1 MELWLWACFLQL
13 LQAVLTR
20 SHYISPES
28 WRRTRGSLWKL
39 NKIFFRGH
47 EGNISI
53 STDIKKWDVWWYLW
67 LIDLSQSQV
76 WYKVQML
83 NLPFGLIWFAS
94 NLGQF
99 LEPNYFRTLVVCWC
113 HKAWCP
119 TVPAPLSSASRGWEE
134 VFRWQKLLLVG
145 SPRRTRSHGKVLEL
159 KKHLATFNK

>member
-1 MELWLWACFLQL
+1 MTLGLLPPIAPGSIDPVSLYLARILETQPWLTLEIEQNIL
-13 LQAVLTR
+13 
-20 SHYISPES
+20 
-28 WRRTRGSLWKL
+28 
-39 NKIFFRGH
+39 FFRGH

-99 LEPNYFRTLVVCWC
+99 LKPNYFRTLVVCWC
-113 HKAWCP
+113 HKAWYP

-145 SPRRTRSHGKVLEL
+145 SPRRTRSHGKALEL